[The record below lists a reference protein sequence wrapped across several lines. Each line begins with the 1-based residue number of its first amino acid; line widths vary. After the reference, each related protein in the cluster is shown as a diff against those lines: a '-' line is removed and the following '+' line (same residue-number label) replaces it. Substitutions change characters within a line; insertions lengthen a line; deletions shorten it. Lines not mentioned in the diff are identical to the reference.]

1 MPAITTQQILAVL
14 GASVVTYFVCGIPF
28 GLIIA
33 MKKAGIDIR
42 ELGSG
47 NIGTTNVSRMVG
59 ASAGALT
66 LLLDALK
73 GLVCTVGSRFFF
85 SAFFSV
91 PFAETGLGGSLDWMG
106 CAIFLACILGHC
118 FSPYLHFHGGK
129 GIAVGLGGSL
139 GCAWPLGCIVLA
151 AFIIVAVPTKYVSAG
166 SLTAAVGVP
175 VVAMI
180 MYHPSVLACALL
192 WVVAV
197 IVVWSHRENVKKLM
211 NGTERR
217 FAFHHDDDKGEAA

>member
-1 MPAITTQQILAVL
+1 MPALTTNQIIALAV
-14 GASVVTYFVCGIPF
+14 AMVITYFVCGIPF

-33 MKKAGIDIR
+33 MKKAGVDIR

-73 GLVCTVGSRFFF
+73 GLVCTLGAR
-85 SAFFSV
+85 AFFGAYLGV
-91 PFAETGLGGSLDWMG
+91 GFAATGMGGSCDWVGALM
-106 CAIFLACILGHC
+106 FLACILGHC

-139 GCAWPLGCIVLA
+139 ACAWPLGCIVLA
-151 AFIIVAVPTKYVSAG
+151 AFILVAVPTKYVSAG
-166 SLTAAVGVP
+166 SITAAIGVP

-180 MYHPSVLACALL
+180 MYHPTPLATGVLWAI
-192 WVVAV
+192 AV
-197 IVVWSHRENVKKLM
+197 IVVWSHRENVRKLLR
-211 NGTERR
+211 GEERK
-217 FAFHHDDDKGEAA
+217 FAFHKDKGEDA